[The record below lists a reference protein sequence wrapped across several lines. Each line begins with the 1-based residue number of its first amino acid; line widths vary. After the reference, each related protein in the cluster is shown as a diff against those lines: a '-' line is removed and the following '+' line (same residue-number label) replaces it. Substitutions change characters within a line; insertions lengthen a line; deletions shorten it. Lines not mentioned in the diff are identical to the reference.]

1 MYTLER
7 NRFVLVQHIAAGF
20 CAAGGEFIYTYR
32 LLKLEVQQLT
42 RIRCATTGLII
53 AAGIIVFTALSFIG
67 PISADAQQ
75 VIRIF
80 INGSEINSDVQP
92 VIINSRTMVPIRAIS
107 EGLGMNVEWDGVNR
121 QVLISN
127 PALDLIEDNSGE
139 DIIPTD
145 GDLTIMGM
153 STVSAEA
160 LKQIML
166 ANNPQAPADLPELY
180 LQIAKDYGI
189 RGDVA
194 FCQAAKETGWWRY
207 GGLVQAYQNNY
218 CGLGAT
224 GSPATGNEDL
234 RGADSSRVWFA
245 EGVHGA
251 IFKTRADGVEAHIQH
266 LYAYTS
272 KSALPAGKTLVDPR
286 FILVSRGIASTWSD
300 LDGRWAVP
308 GVGYGQSI
316 LNDYYAQAGQS
327 SSSETETMTQAEK
340 IEQLEKENQLLKLEV
355 LRLQKLVQ

>member
-1 MYTLER
+1 M
-7 NRFVLVQHIAAGF
+7 
-20 CAAGGEFIYTYR
+20 
-32 LLKLEVQQLT
+32 T
-42 RIRCATTGLII
+42 RIRYATTGLIM
-53 AAGIIVFTALSFIG
+53 AAVIIVFSFIG

-75 VIRIF
+75 AIRIF
-80 INGSEINSDVQP
+80 INGSEVYSDVQP
-92 VIINSRTMVPIRAIS
+92 VIINNRTMVPIRAIS

-127 PALDLIEDNSGE
+127 PALDLSEDSGE
-139 DIIPTD
+139 DIIPAN
-145 GDLTIMGM
+145 GDLDIIGT

-194 FCQAAKETGWWRY
+194 FCQAAKETGWWRF

-234 RGADSSRVWFA
+234 RGADSSRIWFA

-316 LNDYYAQAGQS
+316 LTDYYAQALQS
-327 SSSETETMTQAEK
+327 SSSQSQTMTQAET
-340 IEQLEKENQLLKLEV
+340 IEQLEKDNQLLKLEV
-355 LRLQKLVQ
+355 LRLQKMIQ